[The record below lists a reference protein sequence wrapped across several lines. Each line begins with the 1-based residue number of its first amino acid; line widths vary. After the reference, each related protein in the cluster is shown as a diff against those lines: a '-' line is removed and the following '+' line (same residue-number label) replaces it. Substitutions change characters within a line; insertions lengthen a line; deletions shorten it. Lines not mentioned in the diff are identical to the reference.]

1 MKQKSDDSRESSLE
15 IVGVPGLEPGKTGPE
30 SVVLPITPY
39 PNLGIF
45 KMPSRR
51 RCKSTHSHWN
61 SQIIPRF
68 FRAKFHFDGRT
79 HSSARAALIH
89 TGAHCAFHLRRCH
102 RSRAS
107 CHTAHATKHHLL
119 PLRAHPMGEVAFLI
133 PEKQNS
139 DGTCFGCRRCFEGQ
153 LPLRP
158 KIEKC
163 TYRFGWDFKSMSSES
178 ALVAVRFRRS

>member
-51 RCKSTHSHWN
+51 RCKGTHSHWN
-61 SQIIPRF
+61 GQIIPHF
-68 FRAKFHFDGRT
+68 FRAKIYFSGAHLLLPVR
-79 HSSARAALIH
+79 HASEL
-89 TGAHCAFHLRRCH
+89 GAHCAFHLRRCH

-107 CHTAHATKHHLL
+107 CHTAHTTKHPLL

-139 DGTCFGCRRCFEGQ
+139 DGTYSGCRRCFEDQ

-163 TYRFGWDFKSMSSES
+163 TYRFGWDFKSISSES